1 VRRSIGKCG
10 GAAPTRFRDRY
21 SCRSRNVFG
30 TVDRMNDPNSSSTPP
45 PARATL
51 KLKAGARKPPV
62 ESKTPAAP
70 PPSKPVNPNAR
81 WSDEYKQRMQAD
93 MDALVARRR

>member
-1 VRRSIGKCG
+1 
-10 GAAPTRFRDRY
+10 
-21 SCRSRNVFG
+21 
-30 TVDRMNDPNSSSTPP
+30 MNDSNPSSIPP

-51 KLKAGARKPPV
+51 KLKAGARKAPV
-62 ESKTPAAP
+62 EAKTPAAV
-70 PPSKPVNPNAR
+70 PSGKPVNPNAR